1 MEIWTCELNLGTWEI
16 WGMEN
21 SNHMWEKEDGDSV
34 EMMELENDKVM
45 ENDMVMENDKVMEM
59 VYCVLIW

>member
-1 MEIWTCELNLGTWEI
+1 
-16 WGMEN
+16 MEN